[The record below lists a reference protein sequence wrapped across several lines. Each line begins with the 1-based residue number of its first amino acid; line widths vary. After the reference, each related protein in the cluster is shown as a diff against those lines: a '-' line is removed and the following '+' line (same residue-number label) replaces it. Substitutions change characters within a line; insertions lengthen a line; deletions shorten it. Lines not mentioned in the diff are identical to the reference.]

1 MDNAASRFG
10 QHLAHTEKKYRD
22 RALKKLTVY
31 LTKKKEWTELE
42 WDKLWKALFYC
53 MWMSDKRP
61 VQEELSTNLAG
72 LVHRIP
78 SAESALEFVHSF
90 FRTMHREWH
99 GLDGLRLD
107 KFYSLVRKFVRETVA
122 LLRDQDWE
130 EDLVQEFVTILSTE
144 VVSQLPNG
152 LRMHLA
158 DLYLTEIYNAA
169 GKEVT
174 TEAFM
179 ILLEPF
185 FTLLSSEYD
194 KTVFKRV
201 RELVFEDMLTKYKF
215 GPQSEN
221 EKDEEEE
228 ETDDEEEES
237 KVFEQVDVAQV
248 QHRIFAIASADDTAE
263 RNRSALYT
271 LYKKF
276 FTITHVDSFQAAQ
289 EEAAKPKKIVKK
301 EKKQKVEPAETETAQ
316 EVKDEEAGEKKKS
329 KKSKKRKAKKE
340 AEVEADVDAKKIENT
355 KEVKTE
361 TPSPK
366 KKAKKQKVAAV
377 VKTEDVEVKNSPAE
391 TEKSK
396 TQKNQKK
403 KQELKKQ
410 GKPVEK
416 KPAAPVKEKSPVKEQ
431 LKPKQEKVEKKESYT
446 TVTKSGKKFK
456 RCSSCGGY
464 GKGLVPKDKTLCGH
478 CERTQKT
485 QKKKAASASKKR
497 KAEFQAQAAREEQEK
512 AESNKKV
519 TFGKSKALRHEV
531 SVKRLKA
538 SAKRDAVAKDSEEIK
553 SVLKVTTPSPGF
565 TTANIFAR
573 FFSLSCIKKDNMVQ
587 FGVLE

>member
-107 KFYSLVRKFVRETVA
+107 KFYSL
-122 LLRDQDWE
+122 DWE

-158 DLYLTEIYNAA
+158 DLGQGVDY
-169 GKEVT
+169 
-174 TEAFM
+174 EAFM

-215 GPQSEN
+215 GPQSEK
-221 EKDEEEE
+221 EKD
-228 ETDDEEEES
+228 DERRRLMTR
-237 KVFEQVDVAQV
+237 KRKARCAAPDL
-248 QHRIFAIASADDTAE
+248 RIASADDTAE

-289 EEAAKPKKIVKK
+289 EEAAKPKKI
-301 EKKQKVEPAETETAQ
+301 
-316 EVKDEEAGEKKKS
+316 EVKDEEAGEKKNPRNLRNAKLRR
-329 KKSKKRKAKKE
+329 KRE
-340 AEVEADVDAKKIENT
+340 EGQ
-355 KEVKTE
+355 
-361 TPSPK
+361 
-366 KKAKKQKVAAV
+366 KQKVAAV

-410 GKPVEK
+410 EKP
-416 KPAAPVKEKSPVKEQ
+416 EKSPVKEQ
-431 LKPKQEKVEKKESYT
+431 LKPKQEKVEKKKESYT

-464 GKGLVPKDKTLCGH
+464 GKGL
-478 CERTQKT
+478 KT

-553 SVLKVTTPSPGF
+553 SVLKVTTPSPVATKKSKKTKGKGRK
-565 TTANIFAR
+565 TAADF
-573 FFSLSCIKKDNMVQ
+573 M
-587 FGVLE
+587 